1 MRVLHEPPQ
10 REVFLWGKGE
20 NIMRWE
26 NEHFIGEIASSER
39 VKEASLVSKWTQEA
53 GTMLPKTPDEV
64 LELFSQGHS
73 VLVYDKT
80 TGDLVGHTGIT
91 FTYGD
96 GTVEIGALVTRADRR
111 TRGVATFATRNVI
124 ELASTLY
131 PDAIKFAL
139 ANQASLHL
147 YLRVGG
153 RIMACSQ
160 LTDEVWQPCLS
171 CPNLPKQESGQSFKC
186 CDTPVE
192 LNHFQE

>member
-1 MRVLHEPPQ
+1 
-10 REVFLWGKGE
+10 
-20 NIMRWE
+20 MRWE
-26 NEHFIGEIASSER
+26 NEYFIGQVAHLGQTE
-39 VKEASLVSKWTQEA
+39 EASLVSQWTQEA
-53 GTMLPKTPDEV
+53 GTMLPKTAGEV
-64 LELFSQGHS
+64 LKLFSQGHS

-80 TGDLVGHTGIT
+80 TGELVGHTGIT

-111 TRGVATFATRNVI
+111 RGGVATFATQNVI

-131 PDAIKFAL
+131 PDVIKFAL

-147 YLRVGG
+147 YLRAGG

-171 CPNLPKQESGQSFKC
+171 CPNLPKQEAGQPFKC